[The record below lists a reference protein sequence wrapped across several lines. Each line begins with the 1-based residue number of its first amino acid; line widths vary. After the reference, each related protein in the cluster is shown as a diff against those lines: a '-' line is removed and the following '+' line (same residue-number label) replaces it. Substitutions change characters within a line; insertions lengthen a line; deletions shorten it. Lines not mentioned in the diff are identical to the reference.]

1 MSNPRVGWSEAGEG
15 APSRVRCVS
24 FPNFAAVESAS
35 EDFLTVG
42 GEAQGFET
50 RAASCLVRKKDLCV
64 FHAEHAKHT
73 SD

>member
-1 MSNPRVGWSEAGEG
+1 M
-15 APSRVRCVS
+15 RCVS